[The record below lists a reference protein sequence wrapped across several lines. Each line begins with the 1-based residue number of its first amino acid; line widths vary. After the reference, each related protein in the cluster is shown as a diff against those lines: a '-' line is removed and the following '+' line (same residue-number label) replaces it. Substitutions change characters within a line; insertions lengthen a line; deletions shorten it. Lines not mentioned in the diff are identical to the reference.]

1 MRALWTVLAALALT
15 GCGAVTEPYGLKDP
29 FGIPKPFE
37 GKERNAALTQ
47 RITEIP
53 DFFVGGIDGME
64 GETEDALR
72 AKVVA
77 ALQAKELGAAMK
89 SPAKGAWL
97 LMGSIR
103 ERFVP
108 KTATPAPPPPRKA
121 PRKFIKGKPAPII
134 ALKPEPEPKALDIDW
149 TVQDGQ
155 ATVRAKFST
164 PFTTDVADLA
174 AEKLYAALRSD
185 LEATVAARADG
196 APLEPLPA
204 AAKAPVAPHAAIVK
218 IDGAPGD
225 GATALARAI
234 ALMLGNTG
242 VVIATVDDVKAWRV
256 DALVSVG
263 KAGPKDEVTL
273 KWRVLDAKATVLGA
287 VEQKNTVPANSLSK
301 NWGET
306 AILAAAA
313 AAPGLAEVI
322 AKAHNNGLDPQ
333 DAAKSAT
340 SSPSETTKQ

>member
-1 MRALWTVLAALALT
+1 MKRAWIVISALALT

-53 DFFVGGIDGME
+53 DFLVGGIDGME
-64 GETEDALR
+64 GEAEDALR

-89 SPAKGAWL
+89 LPSKGAWL

-108 KTATPAPPPPRKA
+108 KPVTPPSPPPKIK
-121 PRKFIKGKPAPII
+121 RKFVKGKPAPVI
-134 ALKPEPEPKALDIDW
+134 ALKPEPDPQAFDIDW
-149 TVQDGQ
+149 TVQDGK
-155 ATVRAKFST
+155 AAVRAKFST
-164 PFTTDVADLA
+164 PFTADVATLA
-174 AEKLYAALRSD
+174 AEKLYAALRTD
-185 LEATVAARADG
+185 VEATVAARADG
-196 APLEPLPA
+196 EPVEPLPEG
-204 AAKAPVAPHAAIVK
+204 AKAPVAPHAAIVK

-225 GATALARAI
+225 GVSALARAI

-242 VVIATVDDVKAWRV
+242 VIIATVDDVKAWRV
-256 DALVSVG
+256 DALVSVT
-263 KAGPKDEVTL
+263 KAGPKDDVVL
-273 KWRVLDAKATVLGA
+273 KWRVLDAKANVLGA
-287 VEQKNTVPANSLSK
+287 VEQKNQVPAGSLSK

-322 AKAHNNGLDPQ
+322 AKAHNRGLDPQ
-333 DAAKSAT
+333 DAVKSDG